1 VTRLPKDPTGVQ
13 NKDFMVGEDKALGAQ
28 ISPSEII
35 NPCPAVRCV
44 CVCLGVSVCVLG
56 SGFILFI

>member
-13 NKDFMVGEDKALGAQ
+13 NKDIMVGEDKALGAQ

-35 NPCPAVRCV
+35 NPCPAVRK
-44 CVCLGVSVCVLG
+44 S
-56 SGFILFI
+56 

>member
-28 ISPSEII
+28 NFPFRNYKPLPRCKKII
-35 NPCPAVRCV
+35 
-44 CVCLGVSVCVLG
+44 GQTK
-56 SGFILFI
+56 IK